1 MVTTPPAPRPAK
13 RSPLVP
19 ILVALLLA
27 AAVGGLVWYVMD
39 KQAANAD
46 GERGSRRPPVT
57 VGVAI
62 AEKQAFP
69 VVLEALGTVTP
80 VATSAVRAQVSG
92 VLQQVLFSEGQMV
105 QKGQLLAVIDPRPFE
120 IALMQATGLLRR
132 DEAQLENA
140 RVTEKRYRTLLAQDS
155 IAAQDV
161 DSQVALVKQLEGTVN
176 VDRAAE
182 RSAKLNLEFS
192 RIAAPISGRIGLRT
206 VDVGNLVGPGDANG
220 IVTIT
225 QVSPIDVAFTLPQDR
240 IPDLRAA
247 LSGKQAPHVIAL
259 DRARAGELASGRF
272 LALDNQVD
280 PQTGTVKAK
289 ARFDNA
295 KAALFPNQFVNAR
308 VNLRSVDNAI
318 AVPVS
323 AIRRGAGTEFVYVLD
338 TASKTVA
345 VRNVK
350 TGLSVADKVQVL
362 SGLEPG
368 EQVITEGADRLSDG
382 AKVRLPGEGRGEGR
396 GDARGEGKGGDGKG
410 LERKRGSSGRPDGAR
425 ADAAAAEGN
434 ARHGA
439 SAAPQDGQKADGE
452 RPHRRRDKSGE

>member
-1 MVTTPPAPRPAK
+1 MVNTPPPVHAAR

-19 ILVALLLA
+19 ILIALLLA
-27 AAVGGLVWYVMD
+27 AAVGALVWYVMD
-39 KQAANAD
+39 KQAANTD

-57 VGVAI
+57 VGFAT
-62 AEKQAFP
+62 AEKRAFP

-92 VLQQVLFSEGQMV
+92 VIQQVLFTEGQMV

-120 IALMQATGLLRR
+120 IALMQATGQLRR

-140 RVTEKRYRTLLAQDS
+140 RVTEARYRTLLAQDS
-155 IAAQDV
+155 IAKQDV
-161 DSQVALVKQLEGTVN
+161 DSQAALVKQLEGTVN
-176 VDRAAE
+176 IDRAAE

-240 IPDLRAA
+240 IPELRTA
-247 LSGKQAPHVIAL
+247 LAGSHAPGVVAL
-259 DRARAGELASGRF
+259 DRARANELASGRF

-280 PQTGTVKAK
+280 PQTGTVRAK

-295 KAALFPNQFVNAR
+295 RATLFPNQFVNAR
-308 VNLRSVDNAI
+308 VTLRSVDNAI

-338 TASKTVA
+338 ATSKTVS

-350 TGLSVADKVQVL
+350 TGLSAADKVQVM

-368 EQVITEGADRLSDG
+368 EQVITEGADRLADG
-382 AKVRLPGEGRGEGR
+382 AKVRLPGEGRGAGAA
-396 GDARGEGKGGDGKG
+396 GSKGGEGQGGDGKGG
-410 LERKRGSSGRPDGAR
+410 LERKRGGGRPEAG
-425 ADAAAAEGN
+425 
-434 ARHGA
+434 
-439 SAAPQDGQKADGE
+439 SATPQDAPKADDE
-452 RPHRRRDKSGE
+452 RALRRRGNHGGKSGE

>member
-1 MVTTPPAPRPAK
+1 MVTTPPTARPAR
-13 RSPLVP
+13 RSPLIP
-19 ILVALLLA
+19 ILVALLVA
-27 AAVGGLVWYVMD
+27 AAVGALVWYVLA
-39 KQAANAD
+39 KRSANAD

-57 VGVAI
+57 VGVAK
-62 AEKQAFP
+62 AEQQAFP

-92 VLQQVLFSEGQMV
+92 VIQQVLFSEGQMV

-120 IALMQATGLLRR
+120 IALMQATGQLKR

-155 IAAQDV
+155 IAQQDV
-161 DSQVALVKQLEGTVN
+161 DSQAALVKQLEGTVN

-240 IPDLRAA
+240 IPELRAA
-247 LSGKQAPHVIAL
+247 LSGKQAPSVIAL
-259 DRARAGELASGRF
+259 DRARASELATGRF

-280 PQTGTVKAK
+280 PQTGTVRAK

-295 KAALFPNQFVNAR
+295 KATLFPNQFVNVR
-308 VNLRSVDNAI
+308 VNLRSIENAI
-318 AVPVS
+318 SVPVS

-338 TASKTVA
+338 AASKTVA

-350 TGLSVADKVQVL
+350 TGLSAADKVQVL

-368 EQVITEGADRLSDG
+368 EQVIIEGADRLADG
-382 AKVRLPGEGRGEGR
+382 AKVRLPGEGRGAAASGTA
-396 GDARGEGKGGDGKG
+396 DGKGGI
-410 LERKRGSSGRPDGAR
+410 ERKRGGGRPDAGAR
-425 ADAAAAEGN
+425 EGGRPDTAA
-434 ARHGA
+434 GA
-439 SAAPQDGQKADGE
+439 SDAPKADGE
-452 RPHRRRDKSGE
+452 RAQRKRPQGSDKSGE